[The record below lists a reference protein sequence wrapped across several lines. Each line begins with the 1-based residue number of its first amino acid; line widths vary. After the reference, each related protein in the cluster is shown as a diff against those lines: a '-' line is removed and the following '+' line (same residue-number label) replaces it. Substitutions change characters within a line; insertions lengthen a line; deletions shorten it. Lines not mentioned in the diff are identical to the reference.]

1 MLTKNQILTL
11 QIEELNHLGFGVAK
25 HEGRV
30 VFVSG
35 AVEGD
40 AVDARIIKV
49 DKTYAIAKTEAIKT
63 PSPFRIEP
71 FCKVSACGGCVY
83 GAVSLARENEI
94 KQEGVRSAFRRAGL
108 PNADV
113 AETVF
118 VGERYHYRNKA
129 QYPVSKDKDGKVKI
143 GFFAPKSHRVVEAA
157 NCPLQPKEFP
167 LILETVRTFLE
178 ENGISIYDET
188 KKEGLVRHICLRRG
202 TISGEISLCIV
213 ICGNSLPKSD
223 KLIEAITLAHK
234 EVVGIEINCN
244 LKDTN
249 VIYGDTFK
257 VLWGRGHIYDT
268 LCGVTLKL
276 ATPAFYQ
283 VNHKATE
290 ALYSI
295 AKEKAGLKGNELLL
309 DLFCGVGSIG
319 LSMADKAGVIIG
331 VEIIPEAVECANENA
346 RTNGIKNAAFYCADA
361 NDPAALLRQ
370 AEEKRGE
377 SIRPDVV
384 VLDPPRK
391 GCAAP
396 LLSFLADTLSPQK
409 IVYISCNPETLA
421 RDAKLLVE
429 KGYEMSTVTPVNL
442 FPLTHHVESVVCL
455 TRK

>member
-1 MLTKNQILTL
+1 M
-11 QIEELNHLGFGVAK
+11 
-25 HEGRV
+25 
-30 VFVSG
+30 
-35 AVEGD
+35 
-40 AVDARIIKV
+40 
-49 DKTYAIAKTEAIKT
+49 
-63 PSPFRIEP
+63 
-71 FCKVSACGGCVY
+71 
-83 GAVSLARENEI
+83 
-94 KQEGVRSAFRRAGL
+94 
-108 PNADV
+108 
-113 AETVF
+113 
-118 VGERYHYRNKA
+118 
-129 QYPVSKDKDGKVKI
+129 
-143 GFFAPKSHRVVEAA
+143 
-157 NCPLQPKEFP
+157 
-167 LILETVRTFLE
+167 
-178 ENGISIYDET
+178 
-188 KKEGLVRHICLRRG
+188 
-202 TISGEISLCIV
+202 
-213 ICGNSLPKSD
+213 
-223 KLIEAITLAHK
+223 
-234 EVVGIEINCN
+234 VGIEINLN
-244 LKDTN
+244 KKDTN

-290 ALYSI
+290 RLYAI
-295 AKEKAGLKGNELLL
+295 AKEKAELKGDELLL

-319 LSMADKAGVIIG
+319 LSMADKAGEVIG

-346 RTNGIKNAAFYCADA
+346 RQNSIKNAGFYCADA

-391 GCAAP
+391 GCAAA
-396 LLSFLADTLSPQK
+396 LLSYLADSLSPEK

-455 TRK
+455 SRK